1 MMAMSENTMT
11 PNIVQGVQAVVQG
24 IVQGQSRAVRGLCRV
39 CSTALYVTREKQNPT
54 TDKNKTALAYMAC
67 LHTLHTLHRP
77 RISTPSDFSY
87 PALAP
92 AHPAQPLFY

>member
-1 MMAMSENTMT
+1 MRTKKIAAL
-11 PNIVQGVQAVVQG
+11 NIVQGVQSVVQG
-24 IVQGQSRAVRGLCRV
+24 IVQGQSRAARGLCRV
-39 CSTALYVTREKQNPT
+39 CSTFLYVTRENT
-54 TDKNKTALAYMAC
+54 TPSTTKNKTALAYMGT

-77 RISTPSDFSY
+77 RTPTPHVFSC

>member
-1 MMAMSENTMT
+1 MSK
-11 PNIVQGVQAVVQG
+11 IVQGVRAVVRG
-24 IVQGQSRAVRGLCRV
+24 IVQGKSRAARGLCRV
-39 CSTALYVTREKQNPT
+39 CSTSLYVTREKQT
-54 TDKNKTALAYMAC
+54 TTTTQNKTTLAYMGT

-77 RISTPSDFSY
+77 RTPTPRVFSY

>member
-1 MMAMSENTMT
+1 MRTKKIAAL
-11 PNIVQGVQAVVQG
+11 NIVQGVQAVVQG
-24 IVQGQSRAVRGLCRV
+24 IVQSQSRAARGLCRV
-39 CSTALYVTREKQNPT
+39 CSTSLYVTREKQTAT
-54 TDKNKTALAYMAC
+54 TAKNKTALAYMGS

-77 RISTPSDFSY
+77 RTQTPRVFSC